1 MSYQILL
8 HPKADK
14 TLRSYEE
21 QLQNRIKQKIRTLR
35 DLPKSGKTIEGTKFF
50 SLRVGDYR
58 VIYEIKRDRFHVI
71 ILFIGHRSVV
81 YDKFL
86 RWLS

>member
-8 HPKADK
+8 HSKADK
-14 TLRSYEE
+14 TLKGYEE
-21 QLQNRIKQKIRTLR
+21 QLQNRIKQKIRILR
-35 DLPKSGKTIEGTKFF
+35 DLPSSGKPLEGTKFF

-58 VIYEIKRDRFHVI
+58 VIYEIKTDPFRII

-86 RWLS
+86 RWIS

>member
-1 MSYQILL
+1 MSYQIFL

-21 QLQNRIKQKIRTLR
+21 QLQNRLKQKIRTLR
-35 DLPKSGKTIEGTKFF
+35 DLPSSGKPLEGTRFF

-58 VIYEIKRDRFHVI
+58 VVYEIKNESFHII

>member
-1 MSYQILL
+1 MSYQIFL

-14 TLRSYEE
+14 TLRNYEE
-21 QLQNRIKQKIRTLR
+21 QLQNRLKQKIRTLR
-35 DLPKSGKTIEGTKFF
+35 DLPTSGKPLEGTKFF
-50 SLRVGDYR
+50 SLRVGNYR
-58 VIYEIKRDRFHVI
+58 VVYEINIDKFQII
-71 ILFIGHRSVV
+71 ILFIGHRSSV

>member
-14 TLRSYEE
+14 ILKSYEH
-21 QLQNRIKQKIRTLR
+21 QLQQRIKQKISVLKAQPR
-35 DLPKSGKTIEGTKFF
+35 SGKQLKGSKFF

-58 VIYEIKRDRFHVI
+58 IIYEIKTDPPRII
-71 ILFIGHRSVV
+71 ILFIG
-81 YDKFL
+81 
-86 RWLS
+86 

>member
-1 MSYQILL
+1 MSYQIFL

-14 TLRSYEE
+14 TLNSYEE
-21 QLQNRIKQKIRTLR
+21 QLQKRIKQKILNLK
-35 DLPKSGKTIEGTKFF
+35 DGSNSGKTLEGTKFF

-58 VIYEIKRDRFHVI
+58 VIYEIKAEHFRI
-71 ILFIGHRSVV
+71 IVLFIGHRSTV

>member
-8 HPKADK
+8 HPKANK
-14 TLRSYEE
+14 TLESYEK
-21 QLQNRIKQKIRTLR
+21 QLQNRIKRKIRTLK
-35 DLPKSGKTIEGTKFF
+35 DSPQSGKSLEGTLFF
-50 SLRVGDYR
+50 SVRIGDYR
-58 VIYEIKRDRFHVI
+58 VIYEIKTNDQQII
-71 ILFIGHRSVV
+71 ILFIGHRSAV

>member
-21 QLQNRIKQKIRTLR
+21 QLQNRLKQKIRTLG
-35 DLPKSGKTIEGTKFF
+35 DLPTSGKPLEGTKFF
-50 SLRVGDYR
+50 SFRVGDYR
-58 VIYEIKRDRFHVI
+58 VVYEINTDKHHII
-71 ILFIGHRSVV
+71 ILFIGHRSAV

-86 RWLS
+86 RCLS